1 MLMGVSAAWLGN
13 LEVALSTIG
22 FCGLNFLPIV
32 PTYDSPARL
41 AAFAMRAMSL
51 SAMQEVRPWRLKDVW
66 PEYGEY
72 HDQM

>member
-22 FCGLNFLPIV
+22 FCSLNFLPIV

-41 AAFAMRAMSL
+41 AAFCDARCVAFDDAG
-51 SAMQEVRPWRLKDVW
+51 SAALATERRTARVR
-66 PEYGEY
+66 
-72 HDQM
+72 